1 MTAAR
6 RHQLL
11 ADALATVAPRPGR
24 PRSADLL
31 IERVDEVESTSTDL
45 LNRRRLVEPPGD
57 HRLVDPASNASVAG
71 LPPGLIDEG
80 GAPIRPERIGAVWLI
95 AAHQTGGR
103 GRRGRQWRSD
113 PQASLAA
120 SLAIEAALP
129 ADPGA
134 LTLVA
139 GAAIARTLRA
149 FGAQPW
155 LKWPNDLYLRA
166 DDGSWTKAGG
176 ILCESRILSHPAP
189 APVPASLPG
198 ADRPTWRLV
207 VGCGLNLFPAPLRA
221 GDPAAL
227 ARSGPV
233 IEGSSSVIAG
243 PPPVIAGSPPVV
255 AGPPPGHL
263 FGHPDPDLR
272 DRLEE
277 ALGLALATAL
287 HAALRDGPAS
297 GLATWAEF
305 DLLAGQAVM
314 IHGADGVSQAVARGI
329 DASGRLRVVD
339 PADPSRC
346 RALVAEEVS
355 IRRLPG

>member
-6 RHQLL
+6 RLQLL
-11 ADALATVAPRPGR
+11 ADALATVAPRPGQ

-45 LNRRRLVEPPGD
+45 LNRRRLVELPGD
-57 HRLVDPASNASVAG
+57 PRLDDPASDAAVPG
-71 LPPGLIDEG
+71 LPPGLIDEA
-80 GAPIRPERIGAVWLI
+80 GAAIRPERVGAVWLV
-95 AAHQTGGR
+95 AGHQTGGR

-113 PQASLAA
+113 PQASMAA

-155 LKWPNDLYLRA
+155 LKWPNDLYLRG

-189 APVPASLPG
+189 ASASPPG
-198 ADRPTWRLV
+198 ANRPTWRLV
-207 VGCGLNLFPAPLRA
+207 VGCGLNLFPTSVLA
-221 GDPAAL
+221 GEP
-227 ARSGPV
+227 ARST
-233 IEGSSSVIAG
+233 
-243 PPPVIAGSPPVV
+243 GSPPVV

-263 FGHPDPDLR
+263 FDHPDPELR
-272 DRLEE
+272 DRLEQ

-287 HAALRDGPAS
+287 HAALRDGPAA
-297 GLATWAEF
+297 GLANWAEF

-329 DASGRLRVVD
+329 DASGRLWVVD